1 MGKLTLIINLGFVK
15 QIQWIC
21 TYQRTENTLC
31 ERCLLHGIFNHLRK
45 HLCEAPDKILW
56 SSEFYRTRT
65 QSMKQDEGHN
75 GPSGKITKD
84 GKF

>member
-45 HLCEAPDKILW
+45 YLCEAPDKVLW
-56 SSEFYRTRT
+56 SREFYRTRT
-65 QSMKQDEGHN
+65 QSMRHDEGHN